1 MSVTAEQLTIVVLGA
16 SGDLAKKKLY
26 PALFSL
32 YYQKHLPTDNINI
45 VGYSRTPMSDEEFRQ
60 HIMEKLTC
68 RTIDPENCQKS
79 LDSFLKS
86 CSYVNGSYDEAEG
99 FEKLKDHLV
108 KLEKGKRSNRLFY
121 FSIPSTIF
129 LSCANKISTIC
140 QTEQGWN
147 RIIMEKP
154 FGRDLQTAKELSQNI
169 AECFTEEQ
177 IYRIDHYLGKE
188 VVQNLMVLRFANLI
202 FEPIWNRD
210 NIENVKIVWKE
221 NIGTQG
227 RGGYFDQFGIIRDV
241 MQNHLLQI
249 FSLIAMELP
258 VSLNAEDIVN
268 EKVKL
273 LKQMLPAKLE
283 NSLLGQYIKNEKED
297 GYRDDPTVDDNS
309 LTETYALVKLFIN
322 NKRWEGVPFY
332 LEAGKALDESK
343 AEIVINFKN
352 TPGNIFNKASSD
364 TNTTNNHTAENNQ
377 LVIRI
382 QPDEQI
388 YFSINNKVPGLDL
401 KTKKSVLNLLYKN
414 SYQNTDI
421 PEAYERLL
429 LEVIRGDKSLF
440 IRDDE
445 LELQW
450 KIFTPLL
457 TAIEDQKVKP
467 QSYVFGE
474 LPNVD

>member
-1 MSVTAEQLTIVVLGA
+1 MSKMSKQLTIVVLGA

-32 YYQKHLPTDNINI
+32 YYQKYLAVDNIQI
-45 VGYSRTPMSDEEFRQ
+45 VGYSRTNISNKKFHE

-68 RTIDPENCQKS
+68 RTINPDNCQKS
-79 LDSFLKS
+79 LASFLNR
-86 CSYVNGSYDEAEG
+86 CSYVSGQYDKNDD
-99 FEKLKDHLV
+99 FEKLNQHLLQ
-108 KLEKGKRSNRLFY
+108 LEKDKPSNRLFY

-129 LSCANKISTIC
+129 LSCGKMISKIC
-140 QTEQGWN
+140 QTTQGWN

-154 FGRDLQTAKELSQNI
+154 FGRDLATAKELSHNI
-169 AECFTEEQ
+169 AKYFAEEQ

-188 VVQNLMVLRFANLI
+188 IVQNLMVLRFANLI

-210 NIENVKIVWKE
+210 NIENVKIIWQEK
-221 NIGTQG
+221 IGTQG

-258 VSLNAEDIVN
+258 VSLKAEDIVN

-273 LKQMLPAKLE
+273 LKQSLPAKLA
-283 NSLLGQYIKNEKED
+283 NTLLGQYIKNEKEE
-297 GYRDDPTVDDNS
+297 GYRDDPTVSNDS
-309 LTETYALVKLFIN
+309 RTETYALVKLFVN
-322 NKRWEGVPFY
+322 NKRWAGVPFY
-332 LEAGKALDESK
+332 LESGKAMPESK
-343 AEIVINFKN
+343 AEIIINFKN
-352 TPGNIFNKASSD
+352 TPGNIFQKSTESNSSHP
-364 TNTTNNHTAENNQ
+364 TTAENNQ

-388 YFSINNKVPGLDL
+388 YFSINNKIPGLDL
-401 KTKKSVLNLLYKN
+401 KTKKTVLNLLYKD
-414 SYQNTDI
+414 SYHNTDI
-421 PEAYERLL
+421 PEAYERLI

-440 IRDDE
+440 IRNDE
-445 LELQW
+445 LQLQW

-457 TAIEDQKVKP
+457 EEIAAKKIVPKE
-467 QSYVFGE
+467 YAFGTH
-474 LPNVD
+474 PFNAS

>member
-1 MSVTAEQLTIVVLGA
+1 MSKITDQLTIIVLGA

-32 YYQKHLPTDNINI
+32 YYQKHLPVDNIQI
-45 VGYSRTPMSDEEFRQ
+45 VGYSRTDISNEKFHE

-68 RTIDPENCQKS
+68 RTIDPDNCQKS
-79 LDSFLKS
+79 LSSFLKA
-86 CSYVNGSYDEAEG
+86 CSYVSGQYDEKDD
-99 FEKLKDHLV
+99 FEKLNQHLLQ
-108 KLEKGKRSNRLFY
+108 LEQGKPSNRLFY

-129 LSCANKISTIC
+129 LSCGEMISKVC
-140 QTEQGWN
+140 QTTQGWN

-154 FGRDLQTAKELSQNI
+154 FGRDLETAKGLSRDI
-169 AECFTEEQ
+169 AKYFEEEK

-188 VVQNLMVLRFANLI
+188 VVQNLLVLRFANLI

-210 NIENVKIVWKE
+210 NIENVKIIWQE

-258 VSLNAEDIVN
+258 VSLDAKDIVN

-273 LKQMLPAKLE
+273 LKQSLPAKLE
-283 NSLLGQYIKNEKED
+283 DTVLGQYIKNEKEE
-297 GYRDDPTVDDNS
+297 GYRDDPTVNDDS
-309 LTETYALVKLFIN
+309 RTETYAMVKLFIN

-332 LEAGKALDESK
+332 LESGKAMEESK
-343 AEIVINFKN
+343 AEITINFKN
-352 TPGNIFNKASSD
+352 TPGNIFQKS
-364 TNTTNNHTAENNQ
+364 TENNPKSQSTSENNQ

-388 YFSINNKVPGLDL
+388 YFSINNKIPGLHL
-401 KTKKSVLNLLYKN
+401 KTKKTVLNLLYKD
-414 SYQNTDI
+414 SYHNTDI
-421 PEAYERLL
+421 PEAYERLI

-445 LELQW
+445 LQLQW
-450 KIFTPLL
+450 QIFTPLL
-457 TAIEDQKVKP
+457 QEMENKKIVPKE
-467 QSYVFGE
+467 YIFGTQ
-474 LPNVD
+474 P